1 MSIQVGKIYQQ
12 VLLLTKDTRNVQLTP
27 EKFNLIAETAQLQVF
42 EKIFHDYKLALRK
55 VNSQEDIGDEL
66 SLLEEKITPFRVFNA
81 TVQVNSGLGTLV
93 PVTGQTI
100 YDLLRVHDGDSK
112 RDLEQVTREN
122 FNYITQGSKI
132 KKIMP
137 KFTKKIF
144 YRRGPAAIQVYPSD
158 NTDLKFDYIRKP
170 SRPRFAINPA
180 SPTMNQGT
188 IFEGSNSAQFD
199 LHSSDT
205 STLLNTILEL
215 VAMMKNDSL
224 VIQTAGK
231 INATNEV
238 NKDR

>member
-55 VNSQEDIGDEL
+55 VNSQEDVGDEL
-66 SLLEEKITPFRVFNA
+66 SLLEEKIAPFRVFNA
-81 TVQVNSGLGTLV
+81 TVQVNSGNGTLI

-100 YDLLRVHDGDSK
+100 YDLLRVHEANGTQ
-112 RDLEQVTREN
+112 DLEQVTREN
-122 FNYITQGSKI
+122 FNYILRGSGVI
-132 KKIMP
+132 KLTP
-137 KFTKKIF
+137 AFGQKIF
-144 YRRGPAAIQVYPSD
+144 YRRGPAAIQIAPAD

-170 SRPRFAINPA
+170 SRPRFATSPS

-199 LHSSDT
+199 LHASDT
-205 STLLNTILEL
+205 SALLNTILEL
-215 VAMMKNDSL
+215 VGMMKNDGL

-231 INATNEV
+231 IKATNEV